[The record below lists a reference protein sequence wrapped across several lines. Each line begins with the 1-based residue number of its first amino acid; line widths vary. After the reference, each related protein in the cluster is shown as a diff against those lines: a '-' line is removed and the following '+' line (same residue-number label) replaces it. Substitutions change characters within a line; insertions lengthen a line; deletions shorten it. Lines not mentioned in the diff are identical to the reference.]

1 MSQLDLSQT
10 VWKFPGAPNDS
21 SVWRHSGHGGH
32 PGGHPGGHGG
42 VHQDL
47 QGRSRSRDRS
57 RVDMEQRRR
66 AQSKSPTRRPAPRYM
81 DSVNIAPD
89 ISGISRMFREFGGAV
104 RAKMSSKKPDHHKM
118 SSCSMSDLPEAS
130 QSALK
135 SNLKK
140 HRNQ

>member
-1 MSQLDLSQT
+1 
-10 VWKFPGAPNDS
+10 
-21 SVWRHSGHGGH
+21 
-32 PGGHPGGHGG
+32 
-42 VHQDL
+42 
-47 QGRSRSRDRS
+47 
-57 RVDMEQRRR
+57 MEQRRR
-66 AQSKSPTRRPAPRYM
+66 AQSKSPARRPAPRYM

-140 HRNQ
+140 HRNQATGDVTDGTNPGPNTTNIEKVMGATDNKKVHFNKFATVQMMG